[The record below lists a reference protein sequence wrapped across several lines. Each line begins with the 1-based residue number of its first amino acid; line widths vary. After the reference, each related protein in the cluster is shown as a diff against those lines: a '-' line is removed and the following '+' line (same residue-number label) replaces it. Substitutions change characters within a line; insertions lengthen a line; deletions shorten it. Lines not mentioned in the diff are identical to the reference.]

1 MTDHSAPHFGFT
13 SSTSGPHTGDPHSWD
28 PHSWGH
34 RAAGTAEDPDPADT
48 TGAADDEHAAVH
60 RFSAAG
66 PIHLNLQN
74 LRGDITVRAEHG
86 TDVRVELVP
95 HGRSGRALVERMTVK
110 FAHDSLTVDAP
121 ASEAHSLSGAFQ
133 GLFGSSG
140 GADGAAGAGANA
152 PWSDRLAEGLRSVV
166 RGAEG
171 LASSL
176 TIRVTVPWGS
186 RGVINAG
193 VGDIDVDGRF
203 ATLDVKAGTG
213 DLQIAH
219 AAEERSS
226 LITGTG
232 DITVARAEAG
242 TLTARTGLG
251 DVEVRIAPGTAAHL
265 DLATG
270 FGERDVQLTP
280 TDGAGTAQRTL
291 TLEARSG
298 KGDLRVMRA
307 AS

>member
-13 SSTSGPHTGDPHSWD
+13 SSTSGPHTSHPADS
-28 PHSWGH
+28 S
-34 RAAGTAEDPDPADT
+34 ASAGSADSSGSAGSPGAAED
-48 TGAADDEHAAVH
+48 GQGVIH
-60 RFSAAG
+60 RFRSPG
-66 PIHLNLQN
+66 PVHLNLQN
-74 LRGDITVRAEHG
+74 LRGDISVRAG
-86 TDVRVELVP
+86 SGPDIQVELIP
-95 HGRSGRALVERMTVK
+95 HGRAGLALVERMTVRLD
-110 FAHDSLTVDAP
+110 HDRLVVDAP
-121 ASEAHSLSGAFQ
+121 ASEAHSVSGAFQ
-133 GLFGSSG
+133 GLFGSSS
-140 GADGAAGAGANA
+140 GADGAAGPGANA

-176 TIRVTVPWGS
+176 TIRVSVPADS
-186 RGVINAG
+186 RAVINAG
-193 VGDIDVDGRF
+193 VGDIEVDGRF

-213 DLQIAH
+213 DLRIEQ
-219 AAEERSS
+219 AAQERSS
-226 LITGTG
+226 LTTGTG
-232 DITVARAEAG
+232 DITVARAETG

-280 TDGAGTAQRTL
+280 TAGAGTAQRTL

-298 KGDLRVMRA
+298 KGDLRVTRA